1 MTQGA
6 AGEQSPAG
14 AAGDIPATRSSLRC
28 AAPRLCCLPGC
39 PSRPHRPHPL
49 PHPLPLRLG
58 PRHRRCRCL
67 RHSRRRFPPPHPL
80 RRRRLR
86 CSRHHRR
93 PPQLSLAHLPHTTT
107 ALRASPHAASAP
119 PRPHEDLPPRPPR
132 VSDPWPCSARGNS
145 APPSRALLP
154 AQPPGDATAASGRES
169 LSSAGWGRR
178 RRTAGGG
185 RAAGRPAARLDSI
198 YGPPLGRAA
207 TARAARGEGGAL
219 GALAAVKPPRVGAGW
234 PRASGGC
241 GAALR
246 PPERAVVARVAFVR
260 DRLCA
265 PVATRP
271 AATGAGIGSG
281 LGCVWAGRGGGYGA
295 CLWSSFPPLT
305 TPNRQGLTGQF

>member
-14 AAGDIPATRSSLRC
+14 AAGEIPVTRSSLRC

-67 RHSRRRFPPPHPL
+67 RHSRRRFPSSTPSDAVASAAP
-80 RRRRLR
+80 
-86 CSRHHRR
+86 
-93 PPQLSLAHLPHTTT
+93 ATT
-107 ALRASPHAASAP
+107 AGRLSSPSPTSHTPPTPSARPRTPP
-119 PRPHEDLPPRPPR
+119 PRPHAPTRTSRP
-132 VSDPWPCSARGNS
+132 A
-145 APPSRALLP
+145 LP
-154 AQPPGDATAASGRES
+154 ASQTLGRAPLGETRRRRREHCCQRSRRATRQRLAAGRAS
-169 LSSAGWGRR
+169 PVRAGGGGGTLRVAGELLAGRR
-178 RRTAGGG
+178 RVSTQIMG
-185 RAAGRPAARLDSI
+185 RLSGVRPGARV
-198 YGPPLGRAA
+198 
-207 TARAARGEGGAL
+207 ARGEGGAL

-260 DRLCA
+260 DCLGA
-265 PVATRP
+265 P
-271 AATGAGIGSG
+271 AAS
-281 LGCVWAGRGGGYGA
+281 
-295 CLWSSFPPLT
+295 PPA
-305 TPNRQGLTGQF
+305 

>member
-1 MTQGA
+1 MH
-6 AGEQSPAG
+6 
-14 AAGDIPATRSSLRC
+14 AT
-28 AAPRLCCLPGC
+28 
-39 PSRPHRPHPL
+39 
-49 PHPLPLRLG
+49 
-58 PRHRRCRCL
+58 
-67 RHSRRRFPPPHPL
+67 
-80 RRRRLR
+80 
-86 CSRHHRR
+86 
-93 PPQLSLAHLPHTTT
+93 
-107 ALRASPHAASAP
+107 SAP

-132 VSDPWPCSARGNS
+132 VSDLWPCSARGDS
-145 APPSRALLP
+145 APPSRARRPRCQRSRRATRQRLAAGRASPVRAGGGGGTLRVAGELL
-154 AQPPGDATAASGRES
+154 A
-169 LSSAGWGRR
+169 GRR
-178 RRTAGGG
+178 RVSTQIMG
-185 RAAGRPAARLDSI
+185 RLSGVRPGARV
-198 YGPPLGRAA
+198 
-207 TARAARGEGGAL
+207 ARGEGGAL
-219 GALAAVKPPRVGAGW
+219 GALAAVKPLRVGAGW